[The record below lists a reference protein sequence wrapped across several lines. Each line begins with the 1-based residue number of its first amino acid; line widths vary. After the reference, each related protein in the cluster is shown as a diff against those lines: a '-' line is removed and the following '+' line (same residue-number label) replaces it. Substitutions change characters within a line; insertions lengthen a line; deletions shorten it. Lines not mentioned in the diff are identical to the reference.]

1 MRWTVPNI
9 LTVARLIAVPL
20 LPIVFLF
27 FARPWAD
34 YYAIA
39 VFMLA
44 SLTDWVDGYLARRLG
59 QESLF
64 GAAMDPIADKALV
77 LMALLVITAYS
88 GLAVWIVLP
97 AGIIIFRE
105 IFVSGL
111 RETLGDK
118 SRLLK
123 VTNLAKWKT
132 TVQMVALTLL
142 FAKGVFEHYVGMQ
155 SFGMDQEMFD
165 AVISGATED
174 ELGLRWKL
182 TGMNWTGNAGVILLW
197 GAALLTAITGIE
209 YFRKA
214 LPFLKEPEEKKDD

>member
-9 LTVARLIAVPL
+9 LTVARLVAVPL
-20 LPIVFLF
+20 LPIMFLF
-27 FARPWAD
+27 FYRPWAD

-39 VFMLA
+39 VFVLA
-44 SLTDWVDGYLARRLG
+44 SVTDWVDGYLARKWG

-105 IFVSGL
+105 VFVSGL

-118 SRLLK
+118 ARTLK
-123 VTNLAKWKT
+123 VTGLAKWKT

-155 SFGMDQEMFD
+155 SYGMDEAIFEG
-165 AVISGATED
+165 VVSGEIED

-182 TGMNWTGNAGVILLW
+182 TGMNWTGNAGVFLLW
-197 GAALLTAITGIE
+197 AAALLTAITGWD

-214 LPFLKEPEEKKDD
+214 LPFLREPEEKDD